1 MDKKVYLALMII
13 AIIILT
19 INIIL
24 TIMEALRYYHLT
36 YHVGRM
42 KGASGD
48 HKGASDTG
56 PDGRIKICGMWY
68 NVYWIVVGREGLISL
83 EERGV
88 KSGEKDK

>member
-1 MDKKVYLALMII
+1 MDKTVYTVLMIV
-13 AIIILT
+13 AIIILI

-36 YHVGRM
+36 YHEGRM

-56 PDGRIKICGMWY
+56 PVGRVKICGMWY
-68 NVYWIVVGREGLISL
+68 NVRWIVRGKEGIIYY
-83 EERGV
+83 EET
-88 KSGEKDK
+88 EKK